1 MTTRDTAAVA
11 PGLPSAAPRKLLSA
25 AARLAALAL
34 LLVLL
39 FRPLWLQ
46 GWFAPF
52 ADNGAPVI
60 YDRASLLDLTLA
72 HLGTVAV
79 SSLIGTLVAVAAGI
93 AVTRPAGADFLPVAR
108 SIVNIGQTFPPVAV
122 LALAVPAVGF
132 GVEPV
137 LIALV
142 LYGLLPIFESTIAG
156 IEDVPRDV
164 VDAARGMGMSGW
176 QQLTSVELPLA
187 LPVIVN
193 GIRLAVVI
201 NLGTATI
208 GSTVA
213 ARGLGDV
220 IIAGLQ
226 TANTAFVLQG
236 GIIVGLLAV
245 LVSDAI
251 GLAAQAASRGR
262 RAAADATT
270 Q

>member
-1 MTTRDTAAVA
+1 MTMWPLPGA
-11 PGLPSAAPRKLLSA
+11 PRRLPSVI
-25 AARLAALAL
+25 ARGAALAL

-39 FRPLWLQ
+39 FRPIWLQ
-46 GWFAPF
+46 VLFAPF
-52 ADNGAPVI
+52 AENGAPAI

-79 SSLIGTLVAVAAGI
+79 SSLIGTLIAVSAGI
-93 AVTRPAGADFLPVAR
+93 AVTRPSGADFLPVAR

-132 GVEPV
+132 GLKPV

-142 LYGLLPIFESTIAG
+142 LYGLLPVFESTIAG
-156 IEDVPRDV
+156 IGDVPRDI
-164 VDAARGMGMSGW
+164 VDAARGMGMNGW
-176 QQLTSVELPLA
+176 QQLLSVELPLA
-187 LPVIVN
+187 FPVIVN

-213 ARGLGDV
+213 AHGLGDV

-236 GIIVGLLAV
+236 GMIVGLLAV

-251 GLAAQAASRGR
+251 SSIAHVAVKRG
-262 RAAADATT
+262 
-270 Q
+270 

>member
-1 MTTRDTAAVA
+1 MTTPDATQRTRPLRSPLPRHVAAFTARA
-11 PGLPSAAPRKLLSA
+11 
-25 AARLAALAL
+25 AALAL

-39 FRPLWLQ
+39 VRPMWLQ
-46 GWFAPF
+46 GLFAPF

-72 HLGTVAV
+72 HLGTVAL
-79 SSLIGTLVAVAAGI
+79 SSLIGTIVAVTAGI
-93 AVTRPAGADFLPVAR
+93 FVTRPAGADFLPVAR
-108 SIVNIGQTFPPVAV
+108 SVVDIGQTFPPVAV

-132 GVEPV
+132 GLKPV

-142 LYGLLPIFESTIAG
+142 LYGLLPVFESTIAG
-156 IEDVPRDV
+156 LEDVPRDV

-176 QQLTSVELPLA
+176 QQLVSVELPLA
-187 LPVIVN
+187 FPVIVN

-226 TANTAFVLQG
+226 TSNTAFVLQG
-236 GIIVGLLAV
+236 GVIVGLLAV

-251 GLAAQAASRGR
+251 GSIARVASAR
-262 RAAADATT
+262 RT
-270 Q
+270 

>member
-1 MTTRDTAAVA
+1 MTARPASSAPAHRLAAHVA
-11 PGLPSAAPRKLLSA
+11 RA
-25 AARLAALAL
+25 AALAL

-39 FRPLWLQ
+39 LRPAWLQ
-46 GWFAPF
+46 GLFAPF

-72 HLGTVAV
+72 HLGTVAL
-79 SSLIGTLVAVAAGI
+79 SSLIGTIVAVAAGI

-108 SIVNIGQTFPPVAV
+108 SVVDIGQTFPPVAV

-132 GVEPV
+132 GLKPV

-156 IEDVPRDV
+156 LEDVPRDV
-164 VDAARGMGMSGW
+164 VEAARGMGMSGW
-176 QQLTSVELPLA
+176 QQLSSIELPLA

-226 TANTAFVLQG
+226 TSNTAFVLQG
-236 GIIVGLLAV
+236 GVIVGLLAV

-251 GLAAQAASRGR
+251 GTLGRALSAR
-262 RAAADATT
+262 RA
-270 Q
+270 

>member
-1 MTTRDTAAVA
+1 MTTPDATQRTGPLRSPLPRHVAAFTARA
-11 PGLPSAAPRKLLSA
+11 
-25 AARLAALAL
+25 AALAL

-39 FRPLWLQ
+39 VRPMWLQ
-46 GWFAPF
+46 GLFAPF

-72 HLGTVAV
+72 HLGTVAL
-79 SSLIGTLVAVAAGI
+79 SSLIGTIVAVTAGI
-93 AVTRPAGADFLPVAR
+93 FVTRPAGADFLPVAR
-108 SIVNIGQTFPPVAV
+108 SVVDIGQTFPPVAV

-132 GVEPV
+132 GLKPV

-142 LYGLLPIFESTIAG
+142 LYGLLPVFESTIAG
-156 IEDVPRDV
+156 LEDVSRDV

-176 QQLTSVELPLA
+176 QQLVSVELPLA
-187 LPVIVN
+187 FPVIVN

-226 TANTAFVLQG
+226 TSNTAFVLQG
-236 GIIVGLLAV
+236 GVIVGLLAV

-251 GLAAQAASRGR
+251 GAIARVASAR
-262 RAAADATT
+262 RA
-270 Q
+270 

>member
-1 MTTRDTAAVA
+1 MTTPDATQRTRPLRSPLPRHVAAFTARA
-11 PGLPSAAPRKLLSA
+11 
-25 AARLAALAL
+25 AALAL

-39 FRPLWLQ
+39 VRPMWLQ
-46 GWFAPF
+46 SLFAPF

-72 HLGTVAV
+72 HLGTVAL
-79 SSLIGTLVAVAAGI
+79 SSLIGTIVAVAAGI
-93 AVTRPAGADFLPVAR
+93 FVTRPAGADFLPVAR
-108 SIVNIGQTFPPVAV
+108 SVVDIGQTFPPVAV

-132 GVEPV
+132 GLKPV

-142 LYGLLPIFESTIAG
+142 LYGLLPVFESTIAG
-156 IEDVPRDV
+156 LEDVPRDV

-176 QQLTSVELPLA
+176 QQLVSVELPLA
-187 LPVIVN
+187 FPVIVN

-226 TANTAFVLQG
+226 TSNTAFVLQG
-236 GIIVGLLAV
+236 GVIVGLLAV

-251 GLAAQAASRGR
+251 GSIARVASAR
-262 RAAADATT
+262 RA
-270 Q
+270 

>member
-1 MTTRDTAAVA
+1 MTTPDATQRTRPLRSPLPRHVAAFTARA
-11 PGLPSAAPRKLLSA
+11 
-25 AARLAALAL
+25 AALAL

-39 FRPLWLQ
+39 VRPMWLQ
-46 GWFAPF
+46 GLFAPF

-72 HLGTVAV
+72 HLGTVAL
-79 SSLIGTLVAVAAGI
+79 SSLIGTIVAVAAGI
-93 AVTRPAGADFLPVAR
+93 FVTRPAGADFLPVAR
-108 SIVNIGQTFPPVAV
+108 SVVDIGQTFPPVAV

-132 GVEPV
+132 GLKPV

-142 LYGLLPIFESTIAG
+142 LYGLLPVFESTIAG
-156 IEDVPRDV
+156 LEDVPRDV

-176 QQLTSVELPLA
+176 QQLVSVELPLA
-187 LPVIVN
+187 FPVVVN

-226 TANTAFVLQG
+226 TSNTAFVLQG
-236 GIIVGLLAV
+236 GVIVGLLAV

-251 GLAAQAASRGR
+251 GSIARVASAR
-262 RAAADATT
+262 RA
-270 Q
+270 

>member
-1 MTTRDTAAVA
+1 MTMRPAAIAPRRLAPAVA
-11 PGLPSAAPRKLLSA
+11 RT
-25 AARLAALAL
+25 AALAL

-39 FRPLWLQ
+39 FRPGWLHAL
-46 GWFAPF
+46 FAPF

-60 YDRASLLDLTLA
+60 YDRTSLLDLTLA
-72 HLGTVAV
+72 HLGTVAA
-79 SSLIGTLVAVAAGI
+79 SSLIGTLLAIAAGI
-93 AVTRPAGADFLPVAR
+93 AVTRPWGADFLPVAR
-108 SIVNIGQTFPPVAV
+108 SVVNIGQTFPPVAV

-132 GVEPV
+132 GLKPV

-176 QQLTSVELPLA
+176 QQLKSVELPLA
-187 LPVIVN
+187 FPVIVN

-236 GIIVGLLAV
+236 GMIVGLLAV

-251 GLAAQAASRGR
+251 GAIAGVMGR
-262 RAAADATT
+262 RA
-270 Q
+270 

>member
-1 MTTRDTAAVA
+1 MTARNAAYGSRASRA
-11 PGLPSAAPRKLLSA
+11 PLPRRLPAY
-25 AARLAALAL
+25 AARAAALAL

-39 FRPLWLQ
+39 LRPAWLQ
-46 GWFAPF
+46 GLFAPF
-52 ADNGAPVI
+52 ADNGSPVI

-72 HLGTVAV
+72 HLGTVAL
-79 SSLIGTLVAVAAGI
+79 SSLIGTLVAVTAGI

-108 SIVNIGQTFPPVAV
+108 SIVDIGQTFPPVAV

-132 GVEPV
+132 GLKPV

-142 LYGLLPIFESTIAG
+142 LYGLLPVFESTIAG
-156 IEDVPRDV
+156 LEDVPRDV

-176 QQLTSVELPLA
+176 QQLASVELPLA
-187 LPVIVN
+187 FPVIVN

-226 TANTAFVLQG
+226 TSNTAFVLQG
-236 GIIVGLLAV
+236 GVIVGLLAV

-251 GLAAQAASRGR
+251 GALARVATAR
-262 RAAADATT
+262 RA
-270 Q
+270 

>member
-1 MTTRDTAAVA
+1 MSAPAQPARAPLPRRLAPHVA
-11 PGLPSAAPRKLLSA
+11 QV
-25 AARLAALAL
+25 ARAAALAL

-39 FRPLWLQ
+39 FRPAWLHAL
-46 GWFAPF
+46 FAPF

-72 HLGTVAV
+72 HLGTVAA
-79 SSLIGTLVAVAAGI
+79 SSLIGTLLAIAAGI
-93 AVTRPAGADFLPVAR
+93 AVTRPWGADFLPVAR
-108 SIVNIGQTFPPVAV
+108 SVVNIGQTFPPVAV

-132 GVEPV
+132 GLKPV

-176 QQLTSVELPLA
+176 QQLKSVELPLA
-187 LPVIVN
+187 FPVIVN

-236 GIIVGLLAV
+236 GMIVGLLAV

-251 GLAAQAASRGR
+251 GALARVAGGR
-262 RAAADATT
+262 RG
-270 Q
+270 

>member
-1 MTTRDTAAVA
+1 MTMRRTANI
-11 PGLPSAAPRKLLSA
+11 PRGLPSVV
-25 AARLAALAL
+25 ARGAALAL

-39 FRPLWLQ
+39 FRPVWLQ
-46 GWFAPF
+46 GLFVPF
-52 ADNGAPVI
+52 AENGAPVI

-79 SSLIGTLVAVAAGI
+79 SSLIGTMIAVAAGI
-93 AVTRPAGADFLPVAR
+93 AVTRPSGADFLPVAR

-132 GVEPV
+132 GLKPV

-142 LYGLLPIFESTIAG
+142 LYGLLPVFESTIAG

-187 LPVIVN
+187 FPVIVN

-236 GIIVGLLAV
+236 GVIVGLLAV

-251 GLAAQAASRGR
+251 GIVAHAVSRGGRAASS
-262 RAAADATT
+262 AATP
-270 Q
+270 

>member
-1 MTTRDTAAVA
+1 MTMWPLPGA
-11 PGLPSAAPRKLLSA
+11 PRRLPSVI
-25 AARLAALAL
+25 ARGAALAL

-39 FRPLWLQ
+39 FRPIWLQ
-46 GWFAPF
+46 GLFAPF
-52 ADNGAPVI
+52 AENGAPAI

-79 SSLIGTLVAVAAGI
+79 SSLIGTLIAVSAGI
-93 AVTRPAGADFLPVAR
+93 AVTRPSGADFLPVAR

-132 GVEPV
+132 GLKPV

-142 LYGLLPIFESTIAG
+142 LYGLLPVFESTIAG
-156 IEDVPRDV
+156 IGDVPRDI
-164 VDAARGMGMSGW
+164 VDAARGMGMNGW
-176 QQLTSVELPLA
+176 QQLLSVELPLA
-187 LPVIVN
+187 FPVIVN

-213 ARGLGDV
+213 AHGLGDV

-236 GIIVGLLAV
+236 GMIVGLLAV

-251 GLAAQAASRGR
+251 SSIAHVAVKRG
-262 RAAADATT
+262 
-270 Q
+270 

>member
-1 MTTRDTAAVA
+1 MTTRPTAHRRRGFAS
-11 PGLPSAAPRKLLSA
+11 L
-25 AARLAALAL
+25 AARVAALAL

-39 FRPLWLQ
+39 RPAWLQ
-46 GWFAPF
+46 GLFAPF

-72 HLGTVAV
+72 HLGTVAL
-79 SSLIGTLVAVAAGI
+79 SSLIGTLLAIAAGI
-93 AVTRPAGADFLPVAR
+93 AVTRPSGADFLPVAR

-132 GVEPV
+132 GLQPV

-142 LYGLLPIFESTIAG
+142 LYGLLPVFESTIAG

-176 QQLTSVELPLA
+176 QQLATVELPLA

-236 GIIVGLLAV
+236 GMIVGLLAV

-251 GLAAQAASRGR
+251 GALARLVER
-262 RAAADATT
+262 RA
-270 Q
+270 

>member
-1 MTTRDTAAVA
+1 MTMRLTAHRRRGFPALVA
-11 PGLPSAAPRKLLSA
+11 RVV
-25 AARLAALAL
+25 ALAL

-39 FRPLWLQ
+39 LRPAWLQ
-46 GWFAPF
+46 GLFAPF

-72 HLGTVAV
+72 HLGTVAL
-79 SSLIGTLVAVAAGI
+79 SSLIGTVLAIAAGI
-93 AVTRPAGADFLPVAR
+93 AVTRPSGADFLPVAR

-132 GVEPV
+132 GLQPV

-176 QQLTSVELPLA
+176 QQLATVELPLA
-187 LPVIVN
+187 LPVIVS

-236 GIIVGLLAV
+236 GMIVGLLAV

-251 GLAAQAASRGR
+251 GAVARLTAR
-262 RAAADATT
+262 RA
-270 Q
+270 

>member
-1 MTTRDTAAVA
+1 MTTPDATQRTRPLRSPLPRHVAAFTARA
-11 PGLPSAAPRKLLSA
+11 
-25 AARLAALAL
+25 AALAL

-39 FRPLWLQ
+39 VRPMWLQ
-46 GWFAPF
+46 GLFAPF

-72 HLGTVAV
+72 HLGTVAL
-79 SSLIGTLVAVAAGI
+79 SSLIGTIVAVAAGI
-93 AVTRPAGADFLPVAR
+93 FVTRPAGADFLPVAR
-108 SIVNIGQTFPPVAV
+108 SVVDIGQTFPPVAV

-132 GVEPV
+132 GLKPV

-142 LYGLLPIFESTIAG
+142 LYGLLPVFESTIAG
-156 IEDVPRDV
+156 LEDVPRDV

-176 QQLTSVELPLA
+176 QQLVSVELPLA
-187 LPVIVN
+187 FPVIVN

-226 TANTAFVLQG
+226 TSNTAFVLQG
-236 GIIVGLLAV
+236 GVIVGLLAV
-245 LVSDAI
+245 LASDAI
-251 GLAAQAASRGR
+251 GSIARVASAR
-262 RAAADATT
+262 RA
-270 Q
+270 

>member
-1 MTTRDTAAVA
+1 MT
-11 PGLPSAAPRKLLSA
+11 
-25 AARLAALAL
+25 ARLAAWLARGATLAL
-34 LLVLL
+34 LAVLL
-39 FRPLWLQ
+39 ARPAWLQ
-46 GWFAPF
+46 PLLAPF
-52 ADNGAPVI
+52 AENGAPAI

-72 HLGTVAV
+72 HLATVAV
-79 SSLIGTLVAVAAGI
+79 SSALGTAIAVAAGI
-93 AVTRPAGADFLPVAR
+93 AVTRPAGAAFLPVAR
-108 SIVNIGQTFPPVAV
+108 SVVNIGQTFPPVAV

-132 GVEPV
+132 GLKPV

-142 LYGLLPIFESTIAG
+142 LYGLLPVFESTLAG
-156 IEDVPRDV
+156 LDDVPRDV

-187 LPVIVN
+187 LPVILN
-193 GIRLAVVI
+193 GVRLAAVI

-236 GIIVGLLAV
+236 GVIVGLLAV
-245 LVSDAI
+245 VVSDWI
-251 GLAAQAASRGR
+251 GVVGAVLVARVGGR
-262 RAAADATT
+262 PPVGGD
-270 Q
+270 

>member
-1 MTTRDTAAVA
+1 MTARDTATARR
-11 PGLPSAAPRKLLSA
+11 GLPADAPRRLLPI
-25 AARLAALAL
+25 AARAAALAL

-60 YDRASLLDLTLA
+60 YERASLLDLTLA

-79 SSLIGTLVAVAAGI
+79 SSLIGTVIAVAAGI
-93 AVTRPAGADFLPVAR
+93 AVTRPSGADFLPVAR
-108 SIVNIGQTFPPVAV
+108 SIANIGQTFPPVAV

-132 GVEPV
+132 GVKPV
-137 LIALV
+137 LIALI

-164 VDAARGMGMSGW
+164 VDAARGMGMNGW
-176 QQLTSVELPLA
+176 QQLSSVELPLA

-236 GIIVGLLAV
+236 GMVVGLLAV

-251 GLAAQAASRGR
+251 GVLARVTAR
-262 RAAADATT
+262 RA
-270 Q
+270 